1 MWYPVKLT
9 RDTNGTVLVSF
20 PDFPEAHTFGEDDE
34 DALLRAIDALETVI
48 QGYMADRRPI
58 PSPSTRHKYGV
69 QLPTQVAIKVLLYQ
83 AMLEKG
89 VSKSKLARVLHLH
102 RPQIDRL
109 LDLRHASRLDHI
121 DAALQELNAH
131 LEVTVVKEARK

>member
-1 MWYPVKLT
+1 MWYPVEFE

-34 DALLRAIDALETVI
+34 DALLRAVDALETVI

-58 PSPSTRHKYGV
+58 PSPSPGYDRNV
-69 QLPTQVAIKVLLYQ
+69 QLPTQAMVKVLLYQ
-83 AMLEKG
+83 VMLEKG
-89 VSKSKLARVLHLH
+89 VSKSKLARDLHWH
-102 RPQIDRL
+102 RPQVDRL

-121 DAALQELNAH
+121 DAALEELDAR
-131 LEVTVVKEARK
+131 LEVTVAEER